1 MLGLGVT
8 FRGARDK
15 LLPALEESPGLAEVT
30 WEFSFALYSH
40 ANRFPGTLS
49 ARPSAVPLS
58 ACFPISVFLFSFS
71 FLFLINAC
79 SRPAS

>member
-8 FRGARDK
+8 FRGAQDK

-40 ANRFPGTLS
+40 ANRFPGTLL
-49 ARPSAVPLS
+49 PIHLLS
-58 ACFPISVFLFSFS
+58 LFLPVFLFLSSSFPFLSFS
-71 FLFLINAC
+71 L
-79 SRPAS
+79 